1 MTTAPVVDLTGASQ
15 GELELPETVFSVIPH
30 ATVMHQALLRQLANA
45 RQGTHDS
52 KTRTEVSGGGRKP
65 YRQKGTG
72 RARQGSIRAP
82 HYAGGGTVFGPT
94 PRDHS
99 LQMPR
104 KQRRLALRSALS
116 VKAAESQITVLDRIE
131 LEEPKTKVVTGF
143 LQALEAG
150 RRVLV
155 VLGSHHDALEMSARN
170 LPEVRVILAGNISV
184 RDLLTADTVVI
195 DVYKR
200 QHLAWDDDGDIE
212 VLAAGGATGE
222 TAQHGQLAHV
232 REGVGYRSLEQA
244 LDRRVQWPAGG
255 EKGIEGAQ
263 RGEEPL
269 LLVRPGEG
277 LGGIPVLL
285 ANRGAQ
291 RPVEEIAHVGQN
303 LHRQSAD
310 AVKAAKM
317 IGRPFKSPCG
327 PIGQCCQS
335 VAQQFAFLVHTGNY
349 NPVCAEI
356 KSACRC
362 LLYTSRC
369 V

>member
-1 MTTAPVVDLTGASQ
+1 MSTAPVVNLTGESQ

-30 ATVMHQALLRQLANA
+30 ATVMHQALLRQLSNA

-99 LQMPR
+99 LAMPR

-155 VLGSHHDALEMSARN
+155 VLGSHHDALELSARN

-184 RDLLTADTVVI
+184 RDLLTADTVVMT
-195 DVYKR
+195 R
-200 QHLAWDDDGDIE
+200 
-212 VLAAGGATGE
+212 
-222 TAQHGQLAHV
+222 
-232 REGVGYRSLEQA
+232 
-244 LDRRVQWPAGG
+244 
-255 EKGIEGAQ
+255 
-263 RGEEPL
+263 
-269 LLVRPGEG
+269 
-277 LGGIPVLL
+277 
-285 ANRGAQ
+285 
-291 RPVEEIAHVGQN
+291 
-303 LHRQSAD
+303 D
-310 AVKAAKM
+310 AVEH
-317 IGRPFKSPCG
+317 I
-327 PIGQCCQS
+327 
-335 VAQQFAFLVHTGNY
+335 
-349 NPVCAEI
+349 AE
-356 KSACRC
+356 AWG
-362 LLYTSRC
+362 
-369 V
+369 

>member
-1 MTTAPVVDLTGASQ
+1 MSTAPVVDLTGETQ

-82 HYAGGGTVFGPT
+82 HYAGGGVVFGPT

-143 LQALEAG
+143 LQALDAG

-155 VLGSHHDALEMSARN
+155 VLGSHHAALELSARN

-184 RDLLTADTVVI
+184 RDLLTADTVVMT
-195 DVYKR
+195 R
-200 QHLAWDDDGDIE
+200 
-212 VLAAGGATGE
+212 
-222 TAQHGQLAHV
+222 
-232 REGVGYRSLEQA
+232 
-244 LDRRVQWPAGG
+244 
-255 EKGIEGAQ
+255 
-263 RGEEPL
+263 
-269 LLVRPGEG
+269 
-277 LGGIPVLL
+277 
-285 ANRGAQ
+285 
-291 RPVEEIAHVGQN
+291 
-303 LHRQSAD
+303 D
-310 AVKAAKM
+310 AVEH
-317 IGRPFKSPCG
+317 I
-327 PIGQCCQS
+327 
-335 VAQQFAFLVHTGNY
+335 
-349 NPVCAEI
+349 AE
-356 KSACRC
+356 AWG
-362 LLYTSRC
+362 
-369 V
+369 

>member
-1 MTTAPVVDLTGASQ
+1 MSTAPVVDLTGETQ

-82 HYAGGGTVFGPT
+82 HYAGGGVVFGPT

-143 LQALEAG
+143 LQALDAG

-184 RDLLTADTVVI
+184 RDLLTADTVVMT
-195 DVYKR
+195 R
-200 QHLAWDDDGDIE
+200 
-212 VLAAGGATGE
+212 
-222 TAQHGQLAHV
+222 
-232 REGVGYRSLEQA
+232 
-244 LDRRVQWPAGG
+244 
-255 EKGIEGAQ
+255 
-263 RGEEPL
+263 
-269 LLVRPGEG
+269 
-277 LGGIPVLL
+277 
-285 ANRGAQ
+285 
-291 RPVEEIAHVGQN
+291 
-303 LHRQSAD
+303 D
-310 AVKAAKM
+310 AVEH
-317 IGRPFKSPCG
+317 I
-327 PIGQCCQS
+327 
-335 VAQQFAFLVHTGNY
+335 
-349 NPVCAEI
+349 AE
-356 KSACRC
+356 AWG
-362 LLYTSRC
+362 
-369 V
+369 

>member
-1 MTTAPVVDLTGASQ
+1 MSTAPVVDLAGESQ

-30 ATVMHQALLRQLANA
+30 TTVMHQALLRQLANA

-65 YRQKGTG
+65 YRPKGPG

-82 HYAGGGTVFGPT
+82 HYAGGGVVFGPT

-143 LQALEAG
+143 LQALDAG

-184 RDLLTADTVVI
+184 RDLLTADTVVMT
-195 DVYKR
+195 R
-200 QHLAWDDDGDIE
+200 
-212 VLAAGGATGE
+212 
-222 TAQHGQLAHV
+222 
-232 REGVGYRSLEQA
+232 
-244 LDRRVQWPAGG
+244 
-255 EKGIEGAQ
+255 
-263 RGEEPL
+263 
-269 LLVRPGEG
+269 
-277 LGGIPVLL
+277 
-285 ANRGAQ
+285 
-291 RPVEEIAHVGQN
+291 
-303 LHRQSAD
+303 D
-310 AVKAAKM
+310 AVEH
-317 IGRPFKSPCG
+317 I
-327 PIGQCCQS
+327 
-335 VAQQFAFLVHTGNY
+335 
-349 NPVCAEI
+349 AE
-356 KSACRC
+356 AWG
-362 LLYTSRC
+362 
-369 V
+369 

>member
-1 MTTAPVVDLTGASQ
+1 MSTAPVVDLTGETQ

-82 HYAGGGTVFGPT
+82 HYAGGGVVFGPT

-184 RDLLTADTVVI
+184 RDLLTADTVVMT
-195 DVYKR
+195 R
-200 QHLAWDDDGDIE
+200 
-212 VLAAGGATGE
+212 
-222 TAQHGQLAHV
+222 
-232 REGVGYRSLEQA
+232 
-244 LDRRVQWPAGG
+244 
-255 EKGIEGAQ
+255 
-263 RGEEPL
+263 
-269 LLVRPGEG
+269 
-277 LGGIPVLL
+277 
-285 ANRGAQ
+285 
-291 RPVEEIAHVGQN
+291 
-303 LHRQSAD
+303 D
-310 AVKAAKM
+310 AVEH
-317 IGRPFKSPCG
+317 I
-327 PIGQCCQS
+327 
-335 VAQQFAFLVHTGNY
+335 
-349 NPVCAEI
+349 AE
-356 KSACRC
+356 AWG
-362 LLYTSRC
+362 
-369 V
+369 

>member
-1 MTTAPVVDLTGASQ
+1 MSTAPVVDLTGETQ
-15 GELELPETVFSVIPH
+15 GELELPEAVFSVIPH
-30 ATVMHQALLRQLANA
+30 ATVMHQALVRQLANA

-82 HYAGGGTVFGPT
+82 HYAGGGVVFGPT

-143 LQALEAG
+143 LQALDAG

-184 RDLLTADTVVI
+184 RDLLTADTVVMT
-195 DVYKR
+195 R
-200 QHLAWDDDGDIE
+200 
-212 VLAAGGATGE
+212 
-222 TAQHGQLAHV
+222 
-232 REGVGYRSLEQA
+232 
-244 LDRRVQWPAGG
+244 
-255 EKGIEGAQ
+255 
-263 RGEEPL
+263 
-269 LLVRPGEG
+269 
-277 LGGIPVLL
+277 
-285 ANRGAQ
+285 
-291 RPVEEIAHVGQN
+291 
-303 LHRQSAD
+303 D
-310 AVKAAKM
+310 AVEH
-317 IGRPFKSPCG
+317 I
-327 PIGQCCQS
+327 
-335 VAQQFAFLVHTGNY
+335 
-349 NPVCAEI
+349 AE
-356 KSACRC
+356 AWG
-362 LLYTSRC
+362 
-369 V
+369 

>member
-1 MTTAPVVDLTGASQ
+1 MSTAPVVDLTGETQ

-82 HYAGGGTVFGPT
+82 HYAGGGVVFGPT

-99 LQMPR
+99 LAMPR

-143 LQALEAG
+143 LQALDAG

-155 VLGSHHDALEMSARN
+155 VLGSHHDALELSARN

-184 RDLLTADTVVI
+184 RDLLTADTVVMT
-195 DVYKR
+195 R
-200 QHLAWDDDGDIE
+200 
-212 VLAAGGATGE
+212 
-222 TAQHGQLAHV
+222 
-232 REGVGYRSLEQA
+232 
-244 LDRRVQWPAGG
+244 
-255 EKGIEGAQ
+255 
-263 RGEEPL
+263 
-269 LLVRPGEG
+269 
-277 LGGIPVLL
+277 
-285 ANRGAQ
+285 
-291 RPVEEIAHVGQN
+291 
-303 LHRQSAD
+303 D
-310 AVKAAKM
+310 AVEH
-317 IGRPFKSPCG
+317 I
-327 PIGQCCQS
+327 
-335 VAQQFAFLVHTGNY
+335 
-349 NPVCAEI
+349 AE
-356 KSACRC
+356 AWG
-362 LLYTSRC
+362 
-369 V
+369 